1 MFGSAPQ
8 EPEMSVRKISF
19 RIAFER
25 DDVKPWPAR
34 DTEAREKR
42 VVDDPRRAAEVAVEM
57 ANRPSE
63 SGGSVIVSV
72 RRLHAP
78 IYLAL
83 VESGD
88 SIADVEREI
97 REKSTR

>member
-1 MFGSAPQ
+1 
-8 EPEMSVRKISF
+8 MSRVSF

-34 DTEAREKR
+34 DTEAPEKR
-42 VVDDPRRAAEVAVEM
+42 VVDDPRKTAEVAVEM
-57 ANRPSE
+57 ANRPGE
-63 SGGSVIVSV
+63 SGGSVIVAV

-83 VESGD
+83 VEPGD
-88 SIADVEREI
+88 SIAVVEREI

>member
-1 MFGSAPQ
+1 
-8 EPEMSVRKISF
+8 MSKVSF

-25 DDVKPWPAR
+25 DDLKPWPDR
-34 DTEAREKR
+34 DAEAPGERI
-42 VVDDPRRAAEVAVEM
+42 VDDPGKAAEVAVEM

-63 SGGSVIVSV
+63 SGGSVIVAV

-83 VESGD
+83 VEPGD
-88 SIADVEREI
+88 SIAAAEREI